1 MFAHKAERQRRET
14 STDLPTGIPIATMP
28 RDGVQTR
35 AQRKKREDNGTPAS
49 PIQMLPLERPR
60 KTRVRKA
67 TAAPVTIPQSTP
79 AFASGFETDRA
90 EEPSHHQD
98 SAHAQ
103 FPETDVVTD
112 TQGIQDTQDSQDTQD
127 IQDTQDTQ
135 DIQDTQGTQDTQDT
149 QEQVDTL
156 EPTNSETAT
165 SSLTPDQVS
174 LNAPSSA
181 SASQSGSQS
190 VATQVSLNAPSFA
203 LAAQSG
209 SQSVAAVGPALPESI
224 VVDFTHDEGAA
235 DPLDTSLSDF
245 DSPPIMPLTPRSR
258 LWARRPNNLGSWK
271 LKRAS
276 RPDEKY
282 AVLHLW
288 SDASMAALASARPD
302 GEPTLAIAIPMARL
316 GHYLKRLAADYP
328 GGSPPKRQKL
338 TASTA
343 TQTVASA
350 GNKRKATDDP
360 DDTPPSRR
368 VRFQQQGTS
377 AQTNTHRIV
386 RYKPAPLYDADGML
400 QLGEPDVP
408 VYSDEEDAH
417 PQGSSS
423 FTKNKVVHT
432 TAQQVETAPASEAA
446 IGAVPETPR
455 SRWGL
460 GSIFSS
466 ASRFVPGLGRRTAPT
481 AAIQRPVIGTSR
493 VTSTP
498 QVLRPQHPRTEPRG
512 NSQAASTQDV
522 NALSDQDTPA
532 TEQPRQKRRKPN
544 AVRQAQSHKV
554 SKTQRLPER
563 EMRQARRL
571 REKAEAA
578 MSEEAKAER
587 RKAQLEEIKEH
598 KRRLEIDE
606 KKIEDEITREESEA
620 ALKALNDWRD
630 EKKANPGLKRQRPPS
645 PKVIPNPQGCS
656 FGFDPRYFEQSSSEE
671 ESSPPSSPTRHRPRK
686 SPRTE
691 GVASATAPVEASKA
705 QAGST
710 QAAATHTSD
719 AQAGLAQAHKA
730 QVYTGAFFGDGTP
743 THQGGNVFGELAASN
758 AATEKASAFKQAL
771 PATPK
776 VPKTPKSP
784 PKTSDGR
791 IITNLSG
798 HFAFP
803 DDDTEDEAS
812 ELSGSPSPSANKTNG
827 TDVAPLA
834 KSPIPGLPTLA
845 TSQQPSQ
852 LPVTT
857 ATPSEQPSVASSTP
871 ASAATAIE
879 KPKAPA
885 WSQPPPAPPSPS
897 HATLPSFP
905 TADSDSLN
913 AARAKALKHAP
924 KKPSSLRES
933 TRLASSPLAAAD
945 DAAEQAEASAVAFP
959 TTRRKSTDEIIAE
972 MEQDVAS
979 KPPPPLH
986 EILNV
991 LAEKSPNSQIKVR
1004 CRFHPENLYTT
1015 NSSQSPVNATA
1026 SNMGNKVP
1034 GSNDTPLVEPS
1045 KAPSVEISKANH
1057 CPSIIHHNKLTPRRS
1072 LS

>member
-1 MFAHKAERQRRET
+1 
-14 STDLPTGIPIATMP
+14 
-28 RDGVQTR
+28 
-35 AQRKKREDNGTPAS
+35 
-49 PIQMLPLERPR
+49 MLPLERPR

-67 TAAPVTIPQSTP
+67 TAAPVTIPHSTP
-79 AFASGFETDRA
+79 AVASNSETDRA
-90 EEPSHHQD
+90 EEPSQHQD

-103 FPETDVVTD
+103 FSETDVVTEI
-112 TQGIQDTQDSQDTQD
+112 QGIQDTRDSQDT
-127 IQDTQDTQ
+127 QDTQDTQ
-135 DIQDTQGTQDTQDT
+135 DIQDTQDT

-156 EPTNSETAT
+156 EPTNSETAK

-181 SASQSGSQS
+181 SAAQSGSQS
-190 VATQVSLNAPSFA
+190 VATQVSLNAPSLA

-209 SQSVAAVGPALPESI
+209 SQSVATVGPALPESI
-224 VVDFTHDEGAA
+224 VVDFTLDEGAA
-235 DPLDTSLSDF
+235 DSPDTSDF
-245 DSPPIMPLTPRSR
+245 DSPPMMPLTPRSR

-288 SDASMAALASARPD
+288 SEASMAALASARPD
-302 GEPTLAIAIPMARL
+302 SEPTMAIAVPMARL
-316 GHYLKRLAADYP
+316 GHYLKRLAADYS
-328 GGSPPKRQKL
+328 GGSSAKRQKL

-343 TQTVASA
+343 TQTVANA

-400 QLGEPDVP
+400 QLGEPDIP

-423 FTKNKVVHT
+423 FTKDKVVHSA
-432 TAQQVETAPASEAA
+432 AQQIETAPASEAA
-446 IGAVPETPR
+446 IGTVPETPR

-481 AAIQRPVIGTSR
+481 AAIQRPVIATSR
-493 VTSTP
+493 VNSTP

-512 NSQAASTQDV
+512 NTQATSTQDV
-522 NALSDQDTPA
+522 NTLSDQDTPA

-554 SKTQRLPER
+554 SKQQRLPER

-587 RKAQLEEIKEH
+587 RKAQLEEIKEQ

-645 PKVIPNPQGCS
+645 PKVIPNPKGCS

-691 GVASATAPVEASKA
+691 GVSSATDAVEASKA
-705 QAGST
+705 QAGGD
-710 QAAATHTSD
+710 QAVATHTSD
-719 AQAGLAQAHKA
+719 AQAGPAQAHKA
-730 QVYTGAFFGDGTP
+730 QAYTGAFFGDGTP

-771 PATPK
+771 AATPK
-776 VPKTPKSP
+776 APKTPKSP

-812 ELSGSPSPSANKTNG
+812 ELSGNPSPSANKTNG
-827 TDVAPLA
+827 TDVAPLT

-871 ASAATAIE
+871 ASAAAAATE

-933 TRLASSPLAAAD
+933 TRLASSPLAAAE

-1004 CRFHPENLYTT
+1004 RRFHPETFHTT

-1045 KAPSVEISKANH
+1045 KAPSVEISKVNHRPSTVHHTSQAN
-1057 CPSIIHHNKLTPRRS
+1057 PS
-1072 LS
+1072 